1 MGLSAGTWQTA
12 RLLVAILVIW
22 CLVTLFSLYIE
33 EKECEEL
40 VDTSTLEVTSKQTS
54 DILPGLSEDEKH
66 RALHG
71 ENGQSSENGLEMVA
85 TKNTWNDIRIGVD
98 YICCY
103 RDPSDMDNNIGRP
116 FPMND
121 YIKDVWFNY
130 MKVPTINIEHTK
142 PVPVTALSDNHY
154 PEHKQRIHSFL
165 DKNPGVKV
173 VVYDLGLNKNNLKEL
188 KSQKFIVKKFDFER
202 YPEHV
207 KNLDNFAWKIEK
219 FFANIQ
225 SPP

>member
-40 VDTSTLEVTSKQTS
+40 VDTSTLEVTSKQSS

-85 TKNTWNDIRIGVD
+85 TKNTW
-98 YICCY
+98 
-103 RDPSDMDNNIGRP
+103 
-116 FPMND
+116 
-121 YIKDVWFNY
+121 
-130 MKVPTINIEHTK
+130 
-142 PVPVTALSDNHY
+142 VT
-154 PEHKQRIHSFL
+154 
-165 DKNPGVKV
+165 
-173 VVYDLGLNKNNLKEL
+173 
-188 KSQKFIVKKFDFER
+188 
-202 YPEHV
+202 
-207 KNLDNFAWKIEK
+207 
-219 FFANIQ
+219 
-225 SPP
+225 